1 MAKGDNIPDVSSIAA
16 QLESEYS
23 DRNSMIEEMR
33 ALRDM
38 EITPEVPAGMEP
50 ELVVTPI
57 ASQIVE
63 RMVGLLTTDP
73 MRIEVPPSGV
83 SETQGRQASKMERW
97 TKAALDELERQADED
112 IRERIVENMIV
123 DGAAA
128 ARMMYAPGLW
138 AGMPTKEEY
147 EGTDAEYNK
156 EVEQW
161 KVGRPLPIVW
171 SWLDPLCVYPIW
183 SEAGLECVLE
193 KDQRNLATLD
203 PKKFNMSR
211 KANPEI
217 WQLDRH
223 SDTGGKVEFIQ
234 YWTRDTL
241 TYCVD
246 GEVVHHTKHQYR
258 RPPYIYSYGAAVS
271 SKDSQKRGRSMLYNL
286 RYLLPYFDRLLSQK
300 ATAIRIWCWPTPVF
314 KQSALNM
321 PAVDAA
327 TGKPTPLRSIEV
339 QPGKAVSLYSDE
351 EITFLT
357 WNGSG
362 PDADEMISL
371 INGMIQQAGLSDVMY
386 GQGGDQ
392 SGYGINQLIAAARV
406 RFKPIIKHAERAIE
420 SQIQTLW
427 DIIEYQIKT
436 PVPIYVGARKKGE
449 WLSLGPDDLKG
460 YRQVKVSLNPIIPT
474 DTYARSSQAINEV
487 QAGLRTRRSAMEA
500 IGIEQPDEMEDEL
513 LVEAF
518 KMRPEVQEM
527 ITQEALK
534 RVQFNLEMQQE
545 QQQSLAV
552 NEFMEM
558 WPQLP
563 QAAQQAIMAQMMAG
577 GQQGMPPGG
586 MPPDMGGM
594 PPDMAMMGGGG
605 MPPVAPGPMQTVGN
619 SGAQV
624 MMGPGSNYGTPA
636 PPTTQEQAQ
645 MARNAQANAPQTR
658 GAPVRKLGPK
668 PRPSGVA
675 TGKPTGPRK
684 RGIE

>member
-1 MAKGDNIPDVSSIAA
+1 MAKGDNIPDVQSIAT
-16 QLESEYS
+16 QLESEYAE
-23 DRNSMIEEMR
+23 RNDLIKIMR
-33 ALRDM
+33 ELRDM
-38 EITPEVPAGMEP
+38 ENMPEVPAGMEP
-50 ELVVTPI
+50 EVVVTPV

-73 MRIEVPPSGV
+73 MRIEVPPAGS
-83 SETQGRQASKMERW
+83 SEAQGRQASKMERW
-97 TKAALDELERQADED
+97 TKAALDELERQSDED
-112 IRERIVENMIV
+112 IRERLVESMIV
-123 DGAAA
+123 DGAAC

-138 AGMPTKEEY
+138 NGMPARKDF
-147 EGTDAEYNK
+147 EGTDAEYNR

-161 KVGRPLPIVW
+161 KVGRPLPVVW
-171 SWLDPLCVYPIW
+171 AWLDPLCVYPMW

-193 KDQRNLATLD
+193 KDSRNLATLD
-203 PKKFNMSR
+203 PKKFNMAK

-217 WQLDRH
+217 WSLDRH
-223 SDTGGKVEFIQ
+223 SKSGGKVEFIQ
-234 YWTRDTL
+234 YWTRDSL

-246 GEVVHHTKHQYR
+246 GEVVHHAKHQYK
-258 RPPYIYSYGAAVS
+258 RPPYIYAYGAAVS

-286 RYLLPYFDRLLSQK
+286 RYLIPYMDRLLSQK
-300 ATAIRIWCWPTPVF
+300 ATAIRIWNWPTPVF
-314 KQSALNM
+314 KHSALNM

-327 TGKPTPLRSIEV
+327 TGKPTPLRTIEV

-357 WNGSG
+357 WQGNG

-427 DIIEYQIKT
+427 DIIEYQIQDK
-436 PVPIYVGARKKGE
+436 VPIYVGSRNKGE
-449 WLSLGPDDLKG
+449 WLTLGPDDLKG

-500 IGIEQPDEMEDEL
+500 IGIEQPDEMEDAL

-534 RVQFNLEMQQE
+534 RVQFNLELQQE

-552 NEFMEM
+552 DEFMQM

-563 QAAQQAIMAQMMAG
+563 PSLQQAIMAQMMAG
-577 GQQGMPPGG
+577 GGQGMPPGG
-586 MPPDMGGM
+586 MPPEMMGGM
-594 PPDMAMMGGGG
+594 GGG
-605 MPPVAPGPMQTVGN
+605 MPPVQPGVAPTVGN

-624 MMGPGSNYGTPA
+624 MTAPGSNYATPA
-636 PPTTQEQAQ
+636 PPITADQAAQ
-645 MARNAQANAPQTR
+645 MRNAQANAPQTS
-658 GAPVRKLGPK
+658 GAPMRKLGPR

-684 RGIE
+684 RGDE